1 MSFGIIDFKRKPS
14 DKKVKIYHLTSKG
27 QELYPILVEM
37 ALWSRKNL
45 EVDFH
50 PLSYEVFNEIDE
62 IGVSKHIFNVLDNYK
77 RSIKDQKETLTI

>member
-1 MSFGIIDFKRKPS
+1 
-14 DKKVKIYHLTSKG
+14 
-27 QELYPILVEM
+27 M

-45 EVDFH
+45 VVDFH

-77 RSIKDQKETLTI
+77 RSIKD